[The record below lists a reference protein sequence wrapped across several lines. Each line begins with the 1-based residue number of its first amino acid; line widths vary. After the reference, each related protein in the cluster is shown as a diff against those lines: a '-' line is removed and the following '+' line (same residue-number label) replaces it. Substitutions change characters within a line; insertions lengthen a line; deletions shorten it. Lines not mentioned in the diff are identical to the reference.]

1 MRPANR
7 THAIRGIGRWT
18 AAPVAALV
26 LVLYGPATADAQQDD
41 PAPATA
47 DQSEAE
53 PQTGSAAPT
62 DDPLTFLDSVTV
74 SATLRPAP
82 VRETPG
88 MVSVIDS
95 QTIEERLVRDFADLV
110 KYEPGV
116 YVENN
121 VTRLGLNGFNIRG
134 IGGNR
139 VMTQV
144 DGVQTSE
151 QFDFGPFNVHQ
162 VGLDVDALKTVEIV
176 RSANSALYGS
186 DALGGVVSLFTKD
199 PADYLGNR
207 QYHLGAKTTWDGRS
221 DAISGNLAL
230 AAGTERVQGS
240 LFASVHRGNEI
251 GNKGTVETAD
261 DTRTAPNPQDIEG
274 TQLLAKLVVTPSPG
288 NTLRTTAEVYDT
300 RVETE
305 WLSDR
310 GLLDFGAFR
319 YLTAD
324 SDALDTQERRRISID
339 HTLVDRGLDQF
350 SWRLYGQF
358 NDTSQVIDRER
369 MTFGFGP
376 PFPSARHGTLD
387 FEQVGYGTS
396 LQGQQWLG
404 DPERGVLITAGA
416 GYKSDYFDIL
426 RDRAE
431 THGTTG
437 EPVPTS
443 LIFPTKYF
451 PESTVSEAGAYLQAE
466 LQFGRFS
473 VVPGV
478 RYDHFALDANQD
490 DPVFVA
496 SLNPT
501 AADFSNG
508 AVSPKLG
515 VAASVTDTLTVH
527 AQYAGGFRAP
537 PYSAI
542 NTGFTNPR
550 GGYTTL
556 PNPDL
561 RAETSRNVEVGV
573 RAAFERVSIGL
584 TVFSNR
590 YDDFIA
596 STSLGLN
603 PVTRLLEFQSRNL
616 DEAEIEGVELRGEA
630 YLSDSV
636 MLRWSYARINGVE
649 IFEDTVVP
657 PLAEETQL
665 GEIAPN
671 EGVLGLRY
679 VRPSGRWGG
688 ELSVRMVEAYQYGRE
703 ESVRAR
709 GLPGHRPGEF
719 RLACRIADVPP
730 GPAEPDRQQALRV
743 VERARAPGE
752 RPGDR
757 PVFES
762 RAQRRHVARVRVV
775 RESAKPTSGREKP
788 YACGHARKAHPQA
801 TRVRRRHG
809 DSISNETARC
819 VGDRVAGARIGRGP
833 GHPAARARGPRR
845 LEPTGSRAG
854 FEGRL
859 EPAGRGGVRHGEQA
873 HDPGR
878 AGSPGRTG
886 RRGGRRGSAVRL
898 VAQQRHAGQR
908 VPAGEPR
915 RGAAATGGLR
925 SHGRPPRRRRV
936 RWRPGLRLDHAH
948 RSGRADLGDDGAGQP
963 RPGRRDSALPRT
975 RRQRAGGRGSRRGGR
990 ARTELGRGQRSLAR
1004 EHGRPGR
1011 ADAPPHALQPH
1022 RIPDGA

>member
-1 MRPANR
+1 MRPAP
-7 THAIRGIGRWT
+7 GIQVT
-18 AAPVAALV
+18 AGSALRALPLILAALG
-26 LVLYGPATADAQQDD
+26 LILSGPATAEAQQNDAG
-41 PAPATA
+41 PAAA
-47 DQSEAE
+47 GQAEAE
-53 PQTGSAAPT
+53 PQTGSAPPA

-95 QTIEERLVRDFADLV
+95 QTIEERMVRDFADLV

-116 YVENN
+116 YIENN

-199 PADYLGNR
+199 PADYLDGR
-207 QYHLGAKTTWDGRS
+207 GVHLGAKSTWDGRS
-221 DAISGNLAL
+221 DAVSGNLAL
-230 AAGTERVQGS
+230 AAGTEMLQGS
-240 LFASVHRGNEI
+240 VFASVHRGNEI
-251 GNKGTVETAD
+251 RNKGTVETAD
-261 DTRTAPNPQDIEG
+261 DTRTVPNPQDIEG
-274 TQLLAKLVVTPSPG
+274 TQLLAKLVFTPSPG
-288 NTLRTTAEVYDT
+288 NMLRTTAEVYDT

-305 WLSDR
+305 WFSDR
-310 GLLDFGAFR
+310 GLLDFGRFQ
-319 YLTAD
+319 YVTAD
-324 SDALDTQERRRISID
+324 SDALDTQDRSRVSVD
-339 HTLVDRGLDQF
+339 HTLVDRGLDQI
-350 SWRLYGQF
+350 SWRIHGQF

-376 PFPSARHGTLD
+376 PFPSLRHGTLD

-416 GYKSDYFDIL
+416 SYRNDYFDIL
-426 RDRAE
+426 RDRSE
-431 THGTTG
+431 THGITR

-451 PESTVSEAGAYLQAE
+451 PESTVTEAGAYLQAE
-466 LQFGRFS
+466 LRFGRLSF
-473 VVPGV
+473 VPGV
-478 RYDHFALDANQD
+478 RYDHFALDANQS
-490 DPVFVA
+490 DPVFIA
-496 SLNPT
+496 SLNPE
-501 AADFSNG
+501 AADFSDG

-515 VAASVTDTLTVH
+515 VAASLTDTLTVH
-527 AQYAGGFRAP
+527 AQYSGGFRAP

-556 PNPDL
+556 PNPEL

-573 RAAFERVSIGL
+573 RAGFDRTSLGL

-603 PVTRLLEFQSRNL
+603 PVTRLLEFQSQNL
-616 DEAEIEGVELRGEA
+616 EESKIEGVELRGEA
-630 YLSDSV
+630 YLTDNV
-636 MLRWSYARINGVE
+636 MLRWSYARINGAE

-679 VRPSGRWGG
+679 VRPSRRWGS
-688 ELSVRMVEAYQYGRE
+688 ELSVRMVEAYQHGSE
-703 ESVRAR
+703 EQFAPEAYQVVDLVGFVSLAES
-709 GLPGHRPGEF
+709 LTF
-719 RLACRIADVPP
+719 RLGLLNLTDNKH
-730 GPAEPDRQQALRV
+730 
-743 VERARAPGE
+743 
-752 RPGDR
+752 
-757 PVFES
+757 FEWWN
-762 RAQRRHVARVRVV
+762 VR
-775 RESAKPTSGREKP
+775 
-788 YACGHARKAHPQA
+788 
-801 TRVRRRHG
+801 
-809 DSISNETARC
+809 
-819 VGDRVAGARIGRGP
+819 
-833 GHPAARARGPRR
+833 
-845 LEPTGSRAG
+845 
-854 FEGRL
+854 
-859 EPAGRGGVRHGEQA
+859 
-873 HDPGR
+873 GR
-878 AGSPGRTG
+878 AANDPVIDRYTSPGL
-886 RRGGRRGSAVRL
+886 SV
-898 VAQQRHAGQR
+898 VA
-908 VPAGEPR
+908 
-915 RGAAATGGLR
+915 
-925 SHGRPPRRRRV
+925 S
-936 RWRPGLRLDHAH
+936 
-948 RSGRADLGDDGAGQP
+948 LGYDW
-963 RPGRRDSALPRT
+963 
-975 RRQRAGGRGSRRGGR
+975 
-990 ARTELGRGQRSLAR
+990 
-1004 EHGRPGR
+1004 
-1011 ADAPPHALQPH
+1011 
-1022 RIPDGA
+1022 

>member
-1 MRPANR
+1 MRPAP
-7 THAIRGIGRWT
+7 GIQVT
-18 AAPVAALV
+18 AGSALRALPLILAALG
-26 LVLYGPATADAQQDD
+26 LILSGPATAEAQQNDAG
-41 PAPATA
+41 PAAA
-47 DQSEAE
+47 GQAEAE
-53 PQTGSAAPT
+53 PQTGSAPPA

-95 QTIEERLVRDFADLV
+95 QTIEERMVRDFADLV

-116 YVENN
+116 YIENN

-199 PADYLGNR
+199 PADYLDGR
-207 QYHLGAKTTWDGRS
+207 GVHLGAKSTWDGRS
-221 DAISGNLAL
+221 DAVSGNLAL
-230 AAGTERVQGS
+230 AAGTEMLQGS
-240 LFASVHRGNEI
+240 VFASVHRGNEI
-251 GNKGTVETAD
+251 RNKGTVETAD
-261 DTRTAPNPQDIEG
+261 DTRTVPNPQDIEG
-274 TQLLAKLVVTPSPG
+274 TQLLAKLVFTPSPG
-288 NTLRTTAEVYDT
+288 NMLRTTAEVYDT

-305 WLSDR
+305 WFSDR
-310 GLLDFGAFR
+310 GLLDFGRFQ
-319 YLTAD
+319 YVTAD
-324 SDALDTQERRRISID
+324 SDALDTQDRSRVSVD
-339 HTLVDRGLDQF
+339 HTLVDRGLDQI
-350 SWRLYGQF
+350 SWRIHGQF

-376 PFPSARHGTLD
+376 PFPSLRHGTLD

-416 GYKSDYFDIL
+416 SYRNDYFDIL
-426 RDRAE
+426 RDRSE
-431 THGTTG
+431 THGITR

-451 PESTVSEAGAYLQAE
+451 PESTVTEAGAYLQAE
-466 LQFGRFS
+466 LRFGRLSF
-473 VVPGV
+473 VPGV
-478 RYDHFALDANQD
+478 RYDHFALDANQS
-490 DPVFVA
+490 DPVFIA
-496 SLNPT
+496 SLNPE
-501 AADFSNG
+501 AADFSDG

-515 VAASVTDTLTVH
+515 VAASLTDTLTVH
-527 AQYAGGFRAP
+527 AQYSGGFRAP

-556 PNPDL
+556 PNPEL

-573 RAAFERVSIGL
+573 RAGFDRTSLGL

-603 PVTRLLEFQSRNL
+603 PVTRLLEFQSQNL
-616 DEAEIEGVELRGEA
+616 EESKIAGVELRGEA
-630 YLSDSV
+630 YLTDNV
-636 MLRWSYARINGVE
+636 MLRWSYARINGAE

-679 VRPSGRWGG
+679 VRPSGRWGS
-688 ELSVRMVEAYQYGRE
+688 ELSVRMVEAYQHGSE
-703 ESVRAR
+703 EQFAPEAYQVVDLVGFVSLAES
-709 GLPGHRPGEF
+709 LTF
-719 RLACRIADVPP
+719 RLGLLNLTDSRY
-730 GPAEPDRQQALRV
+730 
-743 VERARAPGE
+743 
-752 RPGDR
+752 
-757 PVFES
+757 FEWWN
-762 RAQRRHVARVRVV
+762 VR
-775 RESAKPTSGREKP
+775 
-788 YACGHARKAHPQA
+788 
-801 TRVRRRHG
+801 
-809 DSISNETARC
+809 
-819 VGDRVAGARIGRGP
+819 
-833 GHPAARARGPRR
+833 
-845 LEPTGSRAG
+845 
-854 FEGRL
+854 
-859 EPAGRGGVRHGEQA
+859 
-873 HDPGR
+873 GR
-878 AGSPGRTG
+878 AANDPVIDRYTSPGL
-886 RRGGRRGSAVRL
+886 SV
-898 VAQQRHAGQR
+898 VA
-908 VPAGEPR
+908 
-915 RGAAATGGLR
+915 
-925 SHGRPPRRRRV
+925 S
-936 RWRPGLRLDHAH
+936 
-948 RSGRADLGDDGAGQP
+948 LGYDW
-963 RPGRRDSALPRT
+963 
-975 RRQRAGGRGSRRGGR
+975 
-990 ARTELGRGQRSLAR
+990 
-1004 EHGRPGR
+1004 
-1011 ADAPPHALQPH
+1011 
-1022 RIPDGA
+1022 

>member
-1 MRPANR
+1 MRPAP
-7 THAIRGIGRWT
+7 GMQPT
-18 AAPVAALV
+18 AGASYRALPLILAALG
-26 LVLYGPATADAQQDD
+26 LVLCGPAAVQAQQDGVAPS
-41 PAPATA
+41 PAG
-47 DQSEAE
+47 QEEGE
-53 PQTGSAAPT
+53 PQAGSVAPT
-62 DDPLTFLDSVTV
+62 DEPLTFLDSVTV

-95 QTIEERLVRDFADLV
+95 RTIEERLVRDFADLV

-207 QYHLGAKTTWDGRS
+207 SFHLGARTIWDGRS

-230 AAGTERVQGS
+230 AAGAERLQGS

-251 GNKGTVETAD
+251 RNQGAVETAD
-261 DTRTAPNPQDIEG
+261 DTRTAPNPQDIAG
-274 TQLLAKLVVTPSPG
+274 TQLLAKLVFTPSPG
-288 NTLRTTAEVYDT
+288 NMLRTTAEVYDT

-305 WLSDR
+305 WFSDR
-310 GLLDFGAFR
+310 GLLDFGRFQ

-324 SDALDTQERRRISID
+324 SDAVDTQERKRLSID
-339 HTLVDRGLDQF
+339 HTLVDRGLDQL

-358 NDTSQVIDRER
+358 NDTAQVIDRER

-376 PFPSARHGTLD
+376 PFPSLRHGTLD

-396 LQGQQWLG
+396 LQGQQWSG
-404 DPERGVLITAGA
+404 DPEQGMLITAGA
-416 GYKSDYFDIL
+416 SYKSDYFDIL
-426 RDRAE
+426 RDRTE
-431 THGTTG
+431 THGITQQ
-437 EPVPTS
+437 PVPTS

-473 VVPGV
+473 FVPGV

-490 DPVFVA
+490 DPVFIA

-501 AADFSNG
+501 AADFSDG

-515 VAASVTDTLTVH
+515 VAASLTDALTVH
-527 AQYAGGFRAP
+527 AQYSGGFRAP

-573 RAAFERVSIGL
+573 RAAFDRVSLGL

-688 ELSVRMVEAYQYGRE
+688 ELSVRVVEAYRYGSE
-703 ESVRAR
+703 EQFAPEAWQVVDLVGFVSLAEP
-709 GLPGHRPGEF
+709 LTF
-719 RLACRIADVPP
+719 RLGLLNLTDSKHFEWWNVR
-730 GPAEPDRQQALRV
+730 GRPANDPVIDRY
-743 VERARAPGE
+743 
-752 RPGDR
+752 
-757 PVFES
+757 S
-762 RAQRRHVARVRVV
+762 
-775 RESAKPTSGREKP
+775 
-788 YACGHARKAHPQA
+788 
-801 TRVRRRHG
+801 
-809 DSISNETARC
+809 
-819 VGDRVAGARIGRGP
+819 
-833 GHPAARARGPRR
+833 
-845 LEPTGSRAG
+845 
-854 FEGRL
+854 
-859 EPAGRGGVRHGEQA
+859 
-873 HDPGR
+873 
-878 AGSPGRTG
+878 SPGV
-886 RRGGRRGSAVRL
+886 SAV
-898 VAQQRHAGQR
+898 A
-908 VPAGEPR
+908 
-915 RGAAATGGLR
+915 
-925 SHGRPPRRRRV
+925 S
-936 RWRPGLRLDHAH
+936 
-948 RSGRADLGDDGAGQP
+948 LGY
-963 RPGRRDSALPRT
+963 
-975 RRQRAGGRGSRRGGR
+975 
-990 ARTELGRGQRSLAR
+990 EW
-1004 EHGRPGR
+1004 
-1011 ADAPPHALQPH
+1011 
-1022 RIPDGA
+1022 

>member
-1 MRPANR
+1 MRPAP
-7 THAIRGIGRWT
+7 GIQVT
-18 AAPVAALV
+18 AGSALRALPLILAALG
-26 LVLYGPATADAQQDD
+26 LILSGPATAEAQQNDAG
-41 PAPATA
+41 PAAA
-47 DQSEAE
+47 GQAEAE
-53 PQTGSAAPT
+53 PQTGSAPPA

-95 QTIEERLVRDFADLV
+95 QTIEERMVRDFADLV

-116 YVENN
+116 YIENN

-199 PADYLGNR
+199 PADYLDGR
-207 QYHLGAKTTWDGRS
+207 GVHLGAKSTWDGRS
-221 DAISGNLAL
+221 DAVSGNLAL
-230 AAGTERVQGS
+230 AAGTEMLQGS
-240 LFASVHRGNEI
+240 VFASVHRGNEI
-251 GNKGTVETAD
+251 RNKGTVETAD
-261 DTRTAPNPQDIEG
+261 DTRTVPNPQDIEG
-274 TQLLAKLVVTPSPG
+274 TQLLAKLVFTPSPG
-288 NTLRTTAEVYDT
+288 NMLRTTAEVYDT

-305 WLSDR
+305 WFSDR
-310 GLLDFGAFR
+310 GLLDFGRFQ
-319 YLTAD
+319 YVTAD
-324 SDALDTQERRRISID
+324 SDALDTQDRSRVSVD
-339 HTLVDRGLDQF
+339 HTLVDRGLDQI
-350 SWRLYGQF
+350 SWRIHGQF

-376 PFPSARHGTLD
+376 PFPSLRHGTLD

-416 GYKSDYFDIL
+416 SYRNDYFDIL
-426 RDRAE
+426 RDRSE
-431 THGTTG
+431 THGITR

-451 PESTVSEAGAYLQAE
+451 PESTVTEAGAYLQAE
-466 LQFGRFS
+466 LRFGRLSF
-473 VVPGV
+473 VPGV
-478 RYDHFALDANQD
+478 RYDHFALDANQS
-490 DPVFVA
+490 DPVFIA
-496 SLNPT
+496 SLNPE
-501 AADFSNG
+501 AADFSDG

-515 VAASVTDTLTVH
+515 VAASLTDTLTVH
-527 AQYAGGFRAP
+527 AQYSGGFRAP

-556 PNPDL
+556 PNPEL

-573 RAAFERVSIGL
+573 RAGFDRTSLGL

-603 PVTRLLEFQSRNL
+603 PVTRLLEFQSQNL
-616 DEAEIEGVELRGEA
+616 EESKIEGVELRGEA
-630 YLSDSV
+630 YLTDNV
-636 MLRWSYARINGVE
+636 MLRWSYARINGAE

-679 VRPSGRWGG
+679 VRPSGRWGS
-688 ELSVRMVEAYQYGRE
+688 ELSVRMVEAYQHGSE
-703 ESVRAR
+703 EQFAPEAYQVVDLVGFVSLAES
-709 GLPGHRPGEF
+709 LTF
-719 RLACRIADVPP
+719 RLGLLNLTDSRY
-730 GPAEPDRQQALRV
+730 
-743 VERARAPGE
+743 
-752 RPGDR
+752 
-757 PVFES
+757 FEWWN
-762 RAQRRHVARVRVV
+762 VR
-775 RESAKPTSGREKP
+775 
-788 YACGHARKAHPQA
+788 
-801 TRVRRRHG
+801 
-809 DSISNETARC
+809 
-819 VGDRVAGARIGRGP
+819 
-833 GHPAARARGPRR
+833 
-845 LEPTGSRAG
+845 
-854 FEGRL
+854 
-859 EPAGRGGVRHGEQA
+859 
-873 HDPGR
+873 GR
-878 AGSPGRTG
+878 AANDPVIDRYTSPGL
-886 RRGGRRGSAVRL
+886 SV
-898 VAQQRHAGQR
+898 VA
-908 VPAGEPR
+908 
-915 RGAAATGGLR
+915 
-925 SHGRPPRRRRV
+925 S
-936 RWRPGLRLDHAH
+936 
-948 RSGRADLGDDGAGQP
+948 LGYDW
-963 RPGRRDSALPRT
+963 
-975 RRQRAGGRGSRRGGR
+975 
-990 ARTELGRGQRSLAR
+990 
-1004 EHGRPGR
+1004 
-1011 ADAPPHALQPH
+1011 
-1022 RIPDGA
+1022 

>member
-1 MRPANR
+1 MRPAP
-7 THAIRGIGRWT
+7 GIQVT
-18 AAPVAALV
+18 AGSALRALPLILAALG
-26 LVLYGPATADAQQDD
+26 LILSGPATAEAQQNDAG
-41 PAPATA
+41 PAAA
-47 DQSEAE
+47 GQAEAE
-53 PQTGSAAPT
+53 PQTGSAPPA

-95 QTIEERLVRDFADLV
+95 QTIEERMVRDFADLV

-116 YVENN
+116 YIENN

-199 PADYLGNR
+199 PADYLDGR
-207 QYHLGAKTTWDGRS
+207 GVHLGAKSTWDGRS
-221 DAISGNLAL
+221 DAVSGNLAL
-230 AAGTERVQGS
+230 AAGTEMLQGS
-240 LFASVHRGNEI
+240 VFASVHRGNEI
-251 GNKGTVETAD
+251 RNKGTVETAD
-261 DTRTAPNPQDIEG
+261 DTRTVPNPQDIEG
-274 TQLLAKLVVTPSPG
+274 TQLLAKLVFTPSPG
-288 NTLRTTAEVYDT
+288 NMLRTTAEVYDT

-305 WLSDR
+305 WFSDR
-310 GLLDFGAFR
+310 GLLDFGRFQ
-319 YLTAD
+319 YVTAD
-324 SDALDTQERRRISID
+324 SDALDTQDRSRVSVD
-339 HTLVDRGLDQF
+339 HTLVDRGLDQI
-350 SWRLYGQF
+350 SWRIHGQF

-376 PFPSARHGTLD
+376 PFPSLRHGTLD

-416 GYKSDYFDIL
+416 SYRNDYFDIL
-426 RDRAE
+426 RDRSE
-431 THGTTG
+431 THGITR

-451 PESTVSEAGAYLQAE
+451 PESTVTEAGAYLQAE
-466 LQFGRFS
+466 LRFGRLSF
-473 VVPGV
+473 VPGV
-478 RYDHFALDANQD
+478 RYDHFALDANQS
-490 DPVFVA
+490 DPVFIA
-496 SLNPT
+496 SLNPE
-501 AADFSNG
+501 AADFSDG

-515 VAASVTDTLTVH
+515 VAASLTDTLTVH
-527 AQYAGGFRAP
+527 AQYSGGFRAP

-556 PNPDL
+556 PNPEL

-573 RAAFERVSIGL
+573 RAGFDRTSLGL

-603 PVTRLLEFQSRNL
+603 PVTRLLEFQSQNL
-616 DEAEIEGVELRGEA
+616 EESKIEGVELRGEA
-630 YLSDSV
+630 YLTDNV
-636 MLRWSYARINGVE
+636 MLRWSYARINGAE

-679 VRPSGRWGG
+679 VRPSGRWGS
-688 ELSVRMVEAYQYGRE
+688 ELSVRMVEAYQHGSE
-703 ESVRAR
+703 EQFAPEAYQVVDLVGFVSLAES
-709 GLPGHRPGEF
+709 LTF
-719 RLACRIADVPP
+719 RLGLLNLTDSRY
-730 GPAEPDRQQALRV
+730 
-743 VERARAPGE
+743 
-752 RPGDR
+752 
-757 PVFES
+757 FEWWN
-762 RAQRRHVARVRVV
+762 VR
-775 RESAKPTSGREKP
+775 
-788 YACGHARKAHPQA
+788 
-801 TRVRRRHG
+801 
-809 DSISNETARC
+809 
-819 VGDRVAGARIGRGP
+819 
-833 GHPAARARGPRR
+833 
-845 LEPTGSRAG
+845 
-854 FEGRL
+854 
-859 EPAGRGGVRHGEQA
+859 
-873 HDPGR
+873 GR
-878 AGSPGRTG
+878 AANDPVIDKYTSPGL
-886 RRGGRRGSAVRL
+886 SV
-898 VAQQRHAGQR
+898 VA
-908 VPAGEPR
+908 
-915 RGAAATGGLR
+915 
-925 SHGRPPRRRRV
+925 S
-936 RWRPGLRLDHAH
+936 
-948 RSGRADLGDDGAGQP
+948 LGYDW
-963 RPGRRDSALPRT
+963 
-975 RRQRAGGRGSRRGGR
+975 
-990 ARTELGRGQRSLAR
+990 
-1004 EHGRPGR
+1004 
-1011 ADAPPHALQPH
+1011 
-1022 RIPDGA
+1022 

>member
-1 MRPANR
+1 MRPAPGIRVPAGAAQR
-7 THAIRGIGRWT
+7 T
-18 AAPVAALV
+18 APIILAALG
-26 LVLYGPATADAQQDD
+26 LILSGPATAKAQQNDA
-41 PAPATA
+41 APAA
-47 DQSEAE
+47 GQAEAE
-53 PQTGSAAPT
+53 PQTGGAPPA

-95 QTIEERLVRDFADLV
+95 RTIEERLVRDFADLV

-116 YVENN
+116 YIENN

-199 PADYLGNR
+199 PADYLDG
-207 QYHLGAKTTWDGRS
+207 QGIHLGAKTTWDGRS
-221 DAISGNLAL
+221 DAVSGNLAL
-230 AAGTERVQGS
+230 AAGTEKLQGS
-240 LFASVHRGNEI
+240 VFASVHRGNEI
-251 GNKGTVETAD
+251 RNQGAVETAD
-261 DTRTAPNPQDIEG
+261 DTRTVPNPQDIAG
-274 TQLLAKLVVTPSPG
+274 TQLLAKLVFTPAPG
-288 NTLRTTAEVYDT
+288 NLLRTTAEVYDT

-305 WLSDR
+305 WFSDR
-310 GLLDFGAFR
+310 GLLDFGRFQ
-319 YLTAD
+319 YVTAD
-324 SDALDTQERRRISID
+324 SDALDTQDRSRVSVD
-339 HTLVDRGLDQF
+339 HTLVDRGLDQL
-350 SWRLYGQF
+350 SWRIYGQF
-358 NDTSQVIDRER
+358 NDTSQIIDRER

-376 PFPSARHGTLD
+376 PFPSLRHGTLD

-396 LQGQQWLG
+396 LQGQQWIG
-404 DPERGVLITAGA
+404 DPERGMLVTVGA
-416 GYKSDYFDIL
+416 SYKNDYFDIL
-426 RDRAE
+426 RDRSE
-431 THGTTG
+431 THGVTR

-466 LQFGRFS
+466 LQLGRLSF
-473 VVPGV
+473 VPGV
-478 RYDHFALDANQD
+478 RYDHFALDANQN
-490 DPVFVA
+490 DPIFIA
-496 SLNPT
+496 SLNPE
-501 AADFSNG
+501 AADFSDG

-515 VAASVTDTLTVH
+515 VAANLTDTLTVH
-527 AQYAGGFRAP
+527 AQYSGGFRAP

-573 RAAFERVSIGL
+573 RAAFDRASLGL

-603 PVTRLLEFQSRNL
+603 PVTQLLEFQSRNL

-679 VRPSGRWGG
+679 VRPSGRWGS
-688 ELSVRMVEAYQYGRE
+688 ELSVRMVEGYQHGSEEQFAPEAYQVVDLVGFVSLA
-703 ESVRAR
+703 ES
-709 GLPGHRPGEF
+709 LTF
-719 RLACRIADVPP
+719 RLGLLNLTDNKHFEWWNVR
-730 GPAEPDRQQALRV
+730 GRPANDPVIDRY
-743 VERARAPGE
+743 
-752 RPGDR
+752 
-757 PVFES
+757 
-762 RAQRRHVARVRVV
+762 
-775 RESAKPTSGREKP
+775 T
-788 YACGHARKAHPQA
+788 
-801 TRVRRRHG
+801 
-809 DSISNETARC
+809 
-819 VGDRVAGARIGRGP
+819 
-833 GHPAARARGPRR
+833 
-845 LEPTGSRAG
+845 
-854 FEGRL
+854 
-859 EPAGRGGVRHGEQA
+859 
-873 HDPGR
+873 
-878 AGSPGRTG
+878 SPGL
-886 RRGGRRGSAVRL
+886 SV
-898 VAQQRHAGQR
+898 VA
-908 VPAGEPR
+908 
-915 RGAAATGGLR
+915 
-925 SHGRPPRRRRV
+925 S
-936 RWRPGLRLDHAH
+936 
-948 RSGRADLGDDGAGQP
+948 LGYDW
-963 RPGRRDSALPRT
+963 
-975 RRQRAGGRGSRRGGR
+975 
-990 ARTELGRGQRSLAR
+990 
-1004 EHGRPGR
+1004 
-1011 ADAPPHALQPH
+1011 
-1022 RIPDGA
+1022 

>member
-1 MRPANR
+1 MRPAP
-7 THAIRGIGRWT
+7 GIQVT
-18 AAPVAALV
+18 AGSALRALPLILAALG
-26 LVLYGPATADAQQDD
+26 LILSGPATAEAQQNDAW
-41 PAPATA
+41 PAAA
-47 DQSEAE
+47 GQAEAE
-53 PQTGSAAPT
+53 PQTGSAPPA

-95 QTIEERLVRDFADLV
+95 RTIEERMVRDFADLV

-116 YVENN
+116 YIENN

-199 PADYLGNR
+199 PADYLDGR
-207 QYHLGAKTTWDGRS
+207 GVHLGAKSTWDGRS
-221 DAISGNLAL
+221 DAVSGNLAL
-230 AAGTERVQGS
+230 AAGTEMLQGS
-240 LFASVHRGNEI
+240 VFASVHRGNEI

-261 DTRTAPNPQDIEG
+261 DTRTVPNPQDIEG
-274 TQLLAKLVVTPSPG
+274 TQLLAKLVFTPSPG
-288 NTLRTTAEVYDT
+288 NMLRTTAEVYDT

-305 WLSDR
+305 WFSDR
-310 GLLDFGAFR
+310 GLLDFGRFQ
-319 YLTAD
+319 YVTAD
-324 SDALDTQERRRISID
+324 SDALDTQDRSRVSVD
-339 HTLVDRGLDQF
+339 HTLVDRGLDQI
-350 SWRLYGQF
+350 SWHIHGQF

-376 PFPSARHGTLD
+376 PFPSLRHGTLD

-416 GYKSDYFDIL
+416 SYRNDYFDIL
-426 RDRAE
+426 RDRSE
-431 THGTTG
+431 THGITR

-451 PESTVSEAGAYLQAE
+451 PESTVTEAGAYLQAE
-466 LQFGRFS
+466 LRFGRLSF
-473 VVPGV
+473 VPGV
-478 RYDHFALDANQD
+478 RYDHFALDANQS
-490 DPVFVA
+490 DPVFIA
-496 SLNPT
+496 SLNPE
-501 AADFSNG
+501 AADFSDG

-515 VAASVTDTLTVH
+515 VAASLTDTLTVH
-527 AQYAGGFRAP
+527 AQYSGGFRAP

-556 PNPDL
+556 PNPEL

-573 RAAFERVSIGL
+573 RAGFDRTSLGL

-603 PVTRLLEFQSRNL
+603 PVTRLLEFQSQNL
-616 DEAEIEGVELRGEA
+616 EESKIEGVELRGEA
-630 YLSDSV
+630 YLTDSV
-636 MLRWSYARINGVE
+636 MLRWSYARINGAE

-679 VRPSGRWGG
+679 VRPSGRWGS
-688 ELSVRMVEAYQYGRE
+688 ELSVRMVEAYQHGSE
-703 ESVRAR
+703 EQFAPEAYQVVDLVGFVSLAES
-709 GLPGHRPGEF
+709 LTF
-719 RLACRIADVPP
+719 RLGLLNLTDSRY
-730 GPAEPDRQQALRV
+730 
-743 VERARAPGE
+743 
-752 RPGDR
+752 
-757 PVFES
+757 FEWWN
-762 RAQRRHVARVRVV
+762 VR
-775 RESAKPTSGREKP
+775 
-788 YACGHARKAHPQA
+788 
-801 TRVRRRHG
+801 
-809 DSISNETARC
+809 
-819 VGDRVAGARIGRGP
+819 
-833 GHPAARARGPRR
+833 
-845 LEPTGSRAG
+845 
-854 FEGRL
+854 
-859 EPAGRGGVRHGEQA
+859 
-873 HDPGR
+873 GR
-878 AGSPGRTG
+878 AANDPVIDKYTSPGL
-886 RRGGRRGSAVRL
+886 SV
-898 VAQQRHAGQR
+898 VA
-908 VPAGEPR
+908 
-915 RGAAATGGLR
+915 
-925 SHGRPPRRRRV
+925 S
-936 RWRPGLRLDHAH
+936 
-948 RSGRADLGDDGAGQP
+948 LGYDW
-963 RPGRRDSALPRT
+963 
-975 RRQRAGGRGSRRGGR
+975 
-990 ARTELGRGQRSLAR
+990 
-1004 EHGRPGR
+1004 
-1011 ADAPPHALQPH
+1011 
-1022 RIPDGA
+1022 

>member
-1 MRPANR
+1 MRPVLR
-7 THAIRGIGRWT
+7 SHAGRGVARW
-18 AAPVAALV
+18 AWPLILAALG
-26 LVLYGPATADAQQDD
+26 LVPFGPATAEARQDGVAPSPAGQQ
-41 PAPATA
+41 
-47 DQSEAE
+47 EGK
-53 PQTGSAAPT
+53 PQAGSVAPT

-74 SATLRPAP
+74 TATLRPAP

-151 QFDFGPFNVHQ
+151 QFDFGPFNVRQ

-199 PADYLGNR
+199 PADYLDGR
-207 QYHLGAKTTWDGRS
+207 GVHLGAKTTWDGRS
-221 DAISGNLAL
+221 DAVSGNLAL
-230 AAGTERVQGS
+230 AAGTDRLQGS

-251 GNKGTVETAD
+251 RNQGAVETTD
-261 DTRTAPNPQDIEG
+261 DTRTAPNPQDIAG
-274 TQLLAKLVVTPSPG
+274 TQLLAKLVFTPSPG
-288 NTLRTTAEVYDT
+288 NMLRTTAEVYDT

-305 WLSDR
+305 WFSDR
-310 GLLDFGAFR
+310 GLLDFGRFQ
-319 YLTAD
+319 YHTAD
-324 SDALDTQERRRISID
+324 SDALDTQKRQRISVD
-339 HTLVDRGLDQF
+339 HTLVDRGLDQL

-358 NDTSQVIDRER
+358 NDTAQVIDRER

-376 PFPSARHGTLD
+376 PFPSMRHGTLD

-404 DPERGVLITAGA
+404 DPERGMLITAGA
-416 GYKSDYFDIL
+416 GYKSDYYDIL
-426 RDRAE
+426 RDRTE
-431 THGTTG
+431 THGITR

-451 PESTVSEAGAYLQAE
+451 PESIVSETGAYLQAE

-473 VVPGV
+473 FVPGV

-515 VAASVTDTLTVH
+515 VAASLTDALTVH

-573 RAAFERVSIGL
+573 RAAFDRASLELI
-584 TVFSNR
+584 VFSNR

-603 PVTRLLEFQSRNL
+603 PVTRLLEFQSQNL
-616 DEAEIEGVELRGEA
+616 EKAEIEGVELRGEA
-630 YLSDSV
+630 YLTGSV
-636 MLRWSYARINGVE
+636 MLRWSYAHISGEE

-688 ELSVRMVEAYQYGRE
+688 ELSVRLVEAYRYGSE
-703 ESVRAR
+703 EQFAPEAYQVVDLVGFVSLAEP
-709 GLPGHRPGEF
+709 LTF
-719 RLACRIADVPP
+719 RLGLLNLTDSKHFEWWNVRGRQANDPVI
-730 GPAEPDRQQALRV
+730 DRY
-743 VERARAPGE
+743 
-752 RPGDR
+752 
-757 PVFES
+757 
-762 RAQRRHVARVRVV
+762 
-775 RESAKPTSGREKP
+775 T
-788 YACGHARKAHPQA
+788 
-801 TRVRRRHG
+801 
-809 DSISNETARC
+809 
-819 VGDRVAGARIGRGP
+819 
-833 GHPAARARGPRR
+833 
-845 LEPTGSRAG
+845 
-854 FEGRL
+854 
-859 EPAGRGGVRHGEQA
+859 
-873 HDPGR
+873 
-878 AGSPGRTG
+878 SPGL
-886 RRGGRRGSAVRL
+886 SV
-898 VAQQRHAGQR
+898 VA
-908 VPAGEPR
+908 
-915 RGAAATGGLR
+915 
-925 SHGRPPRRRRV
+925 S
-936 RWRPGLRLDHAH
+936 
-948 RSGRADLGDDGAGQP
+948 LGY
-963 RPGRRDSALPRT
+963 
-975 RRQRAGGRGSRRGGR
+975 
-990 ARTELGRGQRSLAR
+990 EW
-1004 EHGRPGR
+1004 
-1011 ADAPPHALQPH
+1011 
-1022 RIPDGA
+1022 

>member
-1 MRPANR
+1 MRPAPG
-7 THAIRGIGRWT
+7 IRVPVG
-18 AAPVAALV
+18 AAHRALPLILAALG
-26 LVLYGPATADAQQDD
+26 LILSGPAAATAQQND
-41 PAPATA
+41 PGPGAAG
-47 DQSEAE
+47 QSQAE
-53 PQTGSAAPT
+53 PQTGSAPAA

-116 YVENN
+116 YIENN

-199 PADYLGNR
+199 PADYLDGQR
-207 QYHLGAKTTWDGRS
+207 IHLGAKTTWDGRS
-221 DAISGNLAL
+221 DAVSGNLAL
-230 AAGTERVQGS
+230 AAGTETLQGS
-240 LFASVHRGNEI
+240 VFASVHRGNEI
-251 GNKGTVETAD
+251 RNKGTVETAD

-274 TQLLAKLVVTPSPG
+274 TQLLAKLVFTPAPG
-288 NTLRTTAEVYDT
+288 NMLRTTAEVYDT

-305 WLSDR
+305 WFSDR
-310 GLLDFGAFR
+310 GLLDFGRFQ
-319 YLTAD
+319 YVTAD
-324 SDALDTQERRRISID
+324 SDALDTQDRSRVSVD
-339 HTLVDRGLDQF
+339 HTLVDRGLDQL

-376 PFPSARHGTLD
+376 PFPSLRHGTLD

-396 LQGQQWLG
+396 MQGQQWIG
-404 DPERGVLITAGA
+404 NPERGVLVTAGA
-416 GYKSDYFDIL
+416 NYKSDYFDIL
-426 RDRAE
+426 RDRSE
-431 THGTTG
+431 THGITG

-466 LQFGRFS
+466 LQFGRLS
-473 VVPGV
+473 LVPGV
-478 RYDHFALDANQD
+478 RYDHFALDANQN
-490 DPVFVA
+490 DPVFIA
-496 SLNPT
+496 SLNPE
-501 AADFSNG
+501 AADFSDG

-515 VAASVTDTLTVH
+515 VAANLTDTLTVH
-527 AQYAGGFRAP
+527 AQYSGGFRAP

-556 PNPDL
+556 PNPEL
-561 RAETSRNVEVGV
+561 RAETSRNVEVGLRTAFD
-573 RAAFERVSIGL
+573 RASLGL

-596 STSLGLN
+596 STSLGFN
-603 PVTRLLEFQSRNL
+603 PLTQLLEFQSQNL
-616 DEAEIEGVELRGEA
+616 DEAEIKGVELRGEA

-679 VRPSGRWGG
+679 VRPSGRWGS
-688 ELSVRMVEAYQYGRE
+688 ELSVRMVEGYQHGGEQQFAPDAYQVIDLVGFASLA
-703 ESVRAR
+703 ES
-709 GLPGHRPGEF
+709 LTF
-719 RLACRIADVPP
+719 RLGLMNLTDNKHFEWWNVR
-730 GPAEPDRQQALRV
+730 GRPANDPVIDRY
-743 VERARAPGE
+743 
-752 RPGDR
+752 
-757 PVFES
+757 
-762 RAQRRHVARVRVV
+762 
-775 RESAKPTSGREKP
+775 T
-788 YACGHARKAHPQA
+788 
-801 TRVRRRHG
+801 
-809 DSISNETARC
+809 
-819 VGDRVAGARIGRGP
+819 
-833 GHPAARARGPRR
+833 
-845 LEPTGSRAG
+845 
-854 FEGRL
+854 
-859 EPAGRGGVRHGEQA
+859 
-873 HDPGR
+873 
-878 AGSPGRTG
+878 SPGL
-886 RRGGRRGSAVRL
+886 SV
-898 VAQQRHAGQR
+898 VA
-908 VPAGEPR
+908 
-915 RGAAATGGLR
+915 
-925 SHGRPPRRRRV
+925 S
-936 RWRPGLRLDHAH
+936 
-948 RSGRADLGDDGAGQP
+948 LGYDW
-963 RPGRRDSALPRT
+963 
-975 RRQRAGGRGSRRGGR
+975 
-990 ARTELGRGQRSLAR
+990 
-1004 EHGRPGR
+1004 
-1011 ADAPPHALQPH
+1011 
-1022 RIPDGA
+1022 